1 MQIKTPPWRGPR
13 ADFFPSR
20 SYFYLKSFLYLLFH
34 SQAFVKYF
42 CICNFKVCA
51 CSFANFFCIFISK
64 LAAPHLQNFF
74 AFAISKLAAPNLQ
87 ITFAFAI
94 SKSAG
99 LYSEFIFSISFDKSL
114 SLHLQI
120 IFVFV
125 FLESDPFTYI
135 RSRPFPLGESSAKI
149 PFFIFKT
156 IQTRPTVKII
166 WPRPEIPAMAGTDT
180 SPSVPITS

>member
-13 ADFFPSR
+13 AEFFPSR

-42 CICNFKVCA
+42 CFCIFKVCA
-51 CSFANFFCIFISK
+51 FSFANYFYIFISK
-64 LAAPHLQNFF
+64 LAAPHLQN
-74 AFAISKLAAPNLQ
+74 I
-87 ITFAFAI
+87 FAFAI

-120 IFVFV
+120 IFAFAISKS
-125 FLESDPFTYI
+125 EPSAYI
-135 RSRPFPLGESSAKI
+135 KSRPLPLGESSAKI
-149 PFFIFKT
+149 SFLIFKT
-156 IQTRPTVKII
+156 IQNRPTVKII

-180 SPSVPITS
+180 TPSVPITS

>member
-13 ADFFPSR
+13 AEFFPSR

-42 CICNFKVCA
+42 CICIFKVCGFSFANYFPICIFKVCA
-51 CSFANFFCIFISK
+51 CSFANYFCIFISK
-64 LAAPHLQNFF
+64 LAAPHLKNIF
-74 AFAISKLAAPNLQ
+74 AFAISKLAAPN
-87 ITFAFAI
+87 
-94 SKSAG
+94 
-99 LYSEFIFSISFDKSL
+99 
-114 SLHLQI
+114 LQI

-149 PFFIFKT
+149 SFLIFKT

-180 SPSVPITS
+180 TPSVPITS

>member
-1 MQIKTPPWRGPR
+1 M
-13 ADFFPSR
+13 PSHLQ
-20 SYFYLKSFLYLLFH
+20 SIFVFATSKS
-34 SQAFVKYF
+34 
-42 CICNFKVCA
+42 
-51 CSFANFFCIFISK
+51 
-64 LAAPHLQNFF
+64 AAPHLQNIF

-114 SLHLQI
+114 PLHLQI

-135 RSRPFPLGESSAKI
+135 RSRPLPLGESLAKI
-149 PFFIFKT
+149 SFFILKT

-180 SPSVPITS
+180 TPSVPITS

>member
-13 ADFFPSR
+13 AEFFPSR

-42 CICNFKVCA
+42 CFCIFKVCA
-51 CSFANFFCIFISK
+51 FSFANYFYIFISK
-64 LAAPHLQNFF
+64 LAAPHLQN
-74 AFAISKLAAPNLQ
+74 I
-87 ITFAFAI
+87 FAFAI

-120 IFVFV
+120 IFAFAISKS
-125 FLESDPFTYI
+125 ETSAYI
-135 RSRPFPLGESSAKI
+135 KSRPLPLAGSLAKI

-180 SPSVPITS
+180 TPFVPITS

>member
-1 MQIKTPPWRGPR
+1 M
-13 ADFFPSR
+13 AS
-20 SYFYLKSFLYLLFH
+20 
-34 SQAFVKYF
+34 
-42 CICNFKVCA
+42 
-51 CSFANFFCIFISK
+51 
-64 LAAPHLQNFF
+64 HLQIIFT
-74 AFAISKLAAPNLQ
+74 FAISKFVPSHLQ
-87 ITFAFAI
+87 IIFPFAI

-149 PFFIFKT
+149 SFLIFKT

-166 WPRPEIPAMAGTDT
+166 WPKPEIPAMAGTDT
-180 SPSVPITS
+180 TPSVPITS